1 MSTITAAPTRTDGSP
16 RDLAVTALILGIA
29 AMMWFGWGQAQPP
42 AGWAVPLTVGTFVAI
57 PVAGFAGSIVARFRN
72 GATALAERRVRRSYA
87 ITVGIEVAACGLG
100 ALGLGLAGHAP
111 YIAPWILLVVGVHFV
126 PLGRLFGESQ
136 LLWAGLALSA
146 VAAAATVTGVVS
158 DVAPSAV
165 SGAFGGLV
173 CVTCAAACLR
183 RALFAGHAA
192 RTREGLRHG

>member
-1 MSTITAAPTRTDGSP
+1 MSTVTAARTRTPGTP

-42 AGWAVPLTVGTFVAI
+42 AGWSVPLRVGTFVAI
-57 PVAGFAGSIVARFRN
+57 VVAGFAGSIVPRFRG
-72 GATALAERRVRRSYA
+72 GATAMAERRVRRSYG

-100 ALGLGLAGHAP
+100 AAGLGIAGHSP

-136 LLWAGLALSA
+136 LLWAALALLA
-146 VAAAATVTGVVS
+146 VAVAATVTGVVS

-165 SGAFGGLV
+165 TGGFGGLV
-173 CVTCAAACLR
+173 CAACAAACLR
-183 RALFAGHAA
+183 RALLAGRAA
-192 RTREGLRHG
+192 